1 MHFYF
6 FISLVHCG
14 FAWHFMEVHWLF
26 PVSWR
31 SYLTRVCFKCI
42 YWFMIEGS
50 NEERLWCVEM
60 RLTIYHYI
68 EIQAWLH
75 LLFITVYFTMALN
88 SINGIFFPPRFSQ
101 RDRGRKSGSAAV
113 RLEIFTVVFWRNY
126 STLPYITHYS
136 HSYVR
141 MRRHTHTHTLIS

>member
-6 FISLVHCG
+6 SISQVHCG

-31 SYLTRVCFKCI
+31 SYLTCLCFKCI
-42 YWFMIEGS
+42 YWFMIGGS

-88 SINGIFFPPRFSQ
+88 SINGIFFPLAFHKETEAENQVALLYVGRFSLLF
-101 RDRGRKSGSAAV
+101 SGA
-113 RLEIFTVVFWRNY
+113 I
-126 STLPYITHYS
+126 TLHYPILLITLIH
-136 HSYVR
+136 
-141 MRRHTHTHTLIS
+141 MCACADTHTHTP